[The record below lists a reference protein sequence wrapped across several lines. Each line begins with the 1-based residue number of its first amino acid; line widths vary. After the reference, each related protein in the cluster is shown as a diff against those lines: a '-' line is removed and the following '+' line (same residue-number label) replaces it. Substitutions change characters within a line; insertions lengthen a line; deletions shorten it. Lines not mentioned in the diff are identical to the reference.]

1 MKKILIAF
9 ALTFSFLFKSFACL
23 NGASTVLKDGTF
35 LYLDQREKVP
45 YGHRKMLDVR
55 LLNKTLAKID
65 SLYKATKDLDY
76 LSDKGVLLVV
86 FKKYDEAINLYLEIE
101 KRQPNR
107 YSTASNIGTAYE
119 LAGQNEKALHWI
131 KRAVEIDSTSH
142 HGSEWIHVK
151 ILEAKIKGAQYYN
164 TDSLLNTHFGPADL
178 PEASLSK
185 DELNKLHDALYF
197 QLNERVSFVKPKDEL
212 VAQLIFD
219 LGNTAFQLGKYH
231 EARLDYELAQK
242 YGFEG
247 DLINVRIAESIRREE
262 GKPLQRNEAT
272 NEAIVKNDNKAGKK
286 ASLII
291 TGFFILMTAVL
302 FIYKKRTY
310 RYRR

>member
-23 NGASTVLKDGTF
+23 NGETTLLKDGTF
-35 LYLDQREKVP
+35 LYLDRDEKVP
-45 YGHRKMLDVR
+45 YGHLKMLDVS
-55 LLNKTLAKID
+55 LLNETLTKLD

-76 LSDKGVLLVV
+76 LSDKGLLLVV

-101 KRQPNR
+101 RRQPNR

-131 KRAVEIDSTSH
+131 KRAVEIDPTSH
-142 HGSEWIHVK
+142 YGSEWIHVK
-151 ILEAKIKGAQYYN
+151 ILEAKIKGGQYYN
-164 TDSLLNTHFGPADL
+164 TDSLLNTHFGSADL
-178 PEASLSK
+178 PESSLS
-185 DELNKLHDALYF
+185 DNELNKLHDALYY

-262 GKPLQRNEAT
+262 GKPLQQKDANEAV
-272 NEAIVKNDNKAGKK
+272 VKNDNKAGKK

-291 TGFFILMTAVL
+291 TVFFILMTAFL